1 MWIIDFA
8 DGDFVGPFTSDDQ
21 IGKCIEDFLGKDT
34 LIRDGRLPWSEAR
47 ETMSLNEWMSDY
59 NGCFEDIHVYDL
71 KPYH

>member
-8 DGDFVGPFTSDDQ
+8 DGDFVGPFTNDDQ

-47 ETMSLNEWMSDY
+47 ETMSLNE
-59 NGCFEDIHVYDL
+59 
-71 KPYH
+71 